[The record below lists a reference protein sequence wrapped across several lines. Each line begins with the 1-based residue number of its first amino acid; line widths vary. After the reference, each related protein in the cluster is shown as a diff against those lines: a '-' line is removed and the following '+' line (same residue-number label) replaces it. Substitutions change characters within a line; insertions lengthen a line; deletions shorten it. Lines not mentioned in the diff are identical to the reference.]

1 MSAVLGLKGKNA
13 VVLGANPSG
22 VELVRFLVRKGAVPV
37 LADPAAKEN
46 LSVFLDENL
55 DATKYRL
62 EAGELQAKTFEGAQ
76 IVIVTAG
83 FALDLPAL
91 EAARTAGVQVLTEL
105 EFVSLYTDLPIVAVA
120 GTKGKST
127 TAHLLQQFLEAN
139 GKKVFTNIQAPLAQ
153 VLNAAQKFEIA
164 LFVSTSFQLEGID
177 SYKPQMVVLT
187 NLSDDHLDRYPN
199 IETYLASCRE
209 VFRNACAETISIIN
223 VANPHVQPFASAL
236 PGRKAY
242 FGAQELA
249 DGFDGASGSR
259 QDLLIRVEGKEVSLS
274 LKNFRMRGPHNREN
288 VMAAAVAA
296 LFLGAKPETLQ
307 GVVDNVRTLPHRLE
321 FVRRL
326 NSVAFYDDSCAA
338 NPDATLKSLQGFTEP
353 VILISGG
360 RDKNVDYSPLIPHI
374 RQRVKNLILVG
385 EAKEKIN
392 RSIGD
397 YTETFLVGTMEEA
410 ILLAYQKSRSGDV
423 ILLSPACAP
432 TDVFKD
438 HADKGEFFQRLVS
451 QIAQP
456 RRPNV
461 L

>member
-1 MSAVLGLKGKNA
+1 
-13 VVLGANPSG
+13 VLGANLSG
-22 VELVRFLVRKGAVPV
+22 VELVRFLVRKGAMPV
-37 LADPAAKEN
+37 LADPASQE
-46 LSVFLDENL
+46 SVSEFLDANL
-55 DATKYRL
+55 DASKYRF
-62 EAGELQAKTFEGAQ
+62 EGGDLQVKTFEAAQ

-105 EFVSLYTDLPIVAVA
+105 EFVSLYSELPIVAVA

-127 TAHLLQQFLEAN
+127 TAHLIQQFLEAN
-139 GKKVFTNIQAPLAQ
+139 GQKIFSNIQAPLSQ
-153 VLNAAQKFEIA
+153 ILNSAIKYDLA
-164 LFVSTSFQLEGID
+164 LFVSTSFQLEGVD
-177 SYKPQMVVLT
+177 SFKPKMVVLT

-209 VFRNACAETISIIN
+209 VFRNACEESISVLN
-223 VANPHVQPFASAL
+223 FGNSHVQQFAPAL
-236 PGRKAY
+236 PGRKAF
-242 FGAQELA
+242 FGGQDLVE
-249 DGFDGASGSR
+249 GFDSACGSR
-259 QDLLIRVEGKEVSLS
+259 MELRVRVQNQVVTLNLS
-274 LKNFRMRGPHNREN
+274 NFRLRGPHNREN
-288 VMAAAVAA
+288 LMAASLAA
-296 LFLGAKPETLQ
+296 ILLGAKPESLQ
-307 GVVDNVRTLPHRLE
+307 AVVDTVRTLSHRLE

-338 NPDATLKSLQGFTEP
+338 NPDATIKSLQGFTEP

-360 RDKNVDYSPLIPHI
+360 RDKNVDYSPMIPHI

-432 TDVFKD
+432 NDVFKD